1 MKQLLIIPHRLP
13 GMNDIAWKNNWRFQ
27 KLKVNM
33 EESIA
38 AEIRKQRLKPM
49 PFAYL
54 SFIWFEHTTKR
65 DPDNI
70 CAGVKFINDAL
81 VNCKI
86 LPGDGWAHVL
96 GLKHQFVRDTKS
108 CVHVTLTT
116 EDA

>member
-1 MKQLLIIPHRLP
+1 
-13 GMNDIAWKNNWRFQ
+13 MNDIAWKNHWRFQ
-27 KLKVNM
+27 KLKVEM

-49 PFAYL
+49 PFAYI

-70 CAGVKFINDAL
+70 CGGGQKVALDAL

-86 LPGDGWAHVL
+86 LPGDGWAYVL
-96 GLKHQFVRDTKS
+96 GLRHAFVHTPGESR
-108 CVHVTLTT
+108 VQVTLTDK
-116 EDA
+116 EAL